1 MISDF
6 KQIESLFKEIDH
18 YLKIKVHIYVIGGV
32 VLLHQ
37 GLKPATKDI
46 DLVIL
51 EKQEFLAFEQAL
63 KTARFE
69 SKIPTGVYKK
79 MNLGQILFRD
89 DFRIDTF
96 HQTVCR
102 RFSLSEGMQKRAKKL
117 LILPH
122 LDLYLCSNEDIFVFK
137 TFTEREGDLQDC
149 IALAEKGLDW
159 NIIMN
164 ELQTQIQ
171 HSGEDVWITWVGE
184 RLDMLVE
191 KGLNIPIMDQID
203 KLRDTYFEEL
213 ERKFSDEIA
222 TKKIKRKETK

>member
-6 KQIESLFKEIDH
+6 KQIESLFKEINQH
-18 YLKIKVHIYVIGGV
+18 LKKKVRIYIIGGV
-32 VLLHQ
+32 VLLYQ

-69 SKIPTGVYKK
+69 SKIPTDVYKK
-79 MNLGQILFRD
+79 MNLNQILVRD
-89 DFRIDTF
+89 DFRIDAF

-102 RFSLSEGMQKRAKKL
+102 RFSLSEGMKKRAKML
-117 LILPH
+117 LALPH
-122 LDLYLCSNEDIFVFK
+122 LDVYLCSNEDIFVFK

-149 IALAEKGLDW
+149 ISLAQRRLDW
-159 NIIMN
+159 NAIVSEI
-164 ELQTQIQ
+164 QSQIH
-171 HSGEDVWITWVGE
+171 HSGEDVWITWIGE
-184 RLDMLVE
+184 RLDLLME
-191 KGLNIPIMDQID
+191 KGLNIPVINQID

-213 ERKFSDEIA
+213 ERTFSE
-222 TKKIKRKETK
+222 KKLRKKNHK

>member
-18 YLKIKVHIYVIGGV
+18 NLKKKVHIYVIGGV
-32 VLLHQ
+32 VLLYQ

-46 DLVIL
+46 DIVIL
-51 EKQEFLAFEQAL
+51 EKQEFVAFEQAI
-63 KTARFE
+63 KTVRFE

-79 MNLGQILFRD
+79 MNLDQILVRD
-89 DFRIDTF
+89 DFRIDIF

-102 RFSLSEGMQKRAKKL
+102 RFLLSEGMRKRAKKL
-117 LILPH
+117 LTLPH

-149 IALAEKGLDW
+149 ISLAQRGLDW
-159 NIIMN
+159 NIIAH
-164 ELQTQIQ
+164 ELQSQIH
-171 HSGEDVWITWVGE
+171 HSGEDVWITWIGE
-184 RLDMLVE
+184 RLDMLME

-203 KLRDTYFEEL
+203 KLRDAYFEEL
-213 ERKFSDEIA
+213 ERKISNKITA
-222 TKKIKRKETK
+222 KKVKTS